1 MSRPGD
7 DAETTYVRGVDQP
20 WIPFDPLSEHVL
32 NERVLIR
39 YHRIDPVEGQ
49 IVAAVRLPS
58 GLGSAPLYHTGPVI
72 AHTIRGAWRYR
83 EERWISRAGDTVY
96 ESAGSMHRA
105 ESIGDEETVVFLVVT
120 GEFLFFDDEGS
131 LIWQESWRTSMDR
144 HAEYCRAKGVSPM
157 GFSTQY

>member
-1 MSRPGD
+1 
-7 DAETTYVRGVDQP
+7 
-20 WIPFDPLSEHVL
+20 
-32 NERVLIR
+32 
-39 YHRIDPVEGQ
+39 
-49 IVAAVRLPS
+49 
-58 GLGSAPLYHTGPVI
+58 VI